1 MTLDPRSVRR
11 SSRTLSVACLATLP
25 AWAVAG
31 TGARFGAPAVASA
44 REPLT
49 TGGGALQV
57 LLSLALVLGAIL
69 LLGWAARRL
78 RVLPRGRSGAM
89 RVVDEVALGAKERA
103 VILEVDGARL
113 VLGVGEGRVALLH
126 RGEAPATPAP
136 SAADATGAAPA
147 APGFAELMSKA
158 LGRRA

>member
-1 MTLDPRSVRR
+1 MTCDRR
-11 SSRTLSVACLATLP
+11 SIMRPLRVLSAACLVTLP
-25 AWAVAG
+25 AWAAAE

-69 LLGWAARRL
+69 LLGWVARRL

-126 RGEAPATPAP
+126 RGEAVATPVP
-136 SAADATGAAPA
+136 SVADATGAAPA
-147 APGFAELMSKA
+147 TPGFAELMSKA
-158 LGRRA
+158 LGRRS